1 MRRPTKESNIYARE
15 HQSIYVFSLIIVFFF
30 NIPES
35 NIYGTSYKGIIN
47 EFNYSEEVALELWEE
62 PDTNIHPNVKVSRL
76 CCFSAHKFQWKW
88 RRRNRISY
96 WVIDHP
102 IISNVGKDG
111 PQLLQCQQAK
121 TLQPQLRHC
130 GFVNRNRF
138 WHLVSKNGFPSDLPM
153 CFYFAGKQTVRTSL
167 CCVLTLYSLILD
179 THKLMS
185 IEGKIF
191 CYN

>member
-15 HQSIYVFSLIIVFFF
+15 YQSIYVFSLIIVFFF

-88 RRRNRISY
+88 RRRNRISGQKQAANMLLSH
-96 WVIDHP
+96 WP
-102 IISNVGKDG
+102 SNNIQRMGLNCYSVSRPRLSNPSFVTAD
-111 PQLLQCQQAK
+111 LLIETDSGIWYLKMVSHLTCPCAS
-121 TLQPQLRHC
+121 TFLGNRPYVPHC
-130 GFVNRNRF
+130 VA
-138 WHLVSKNGFPSDLPM
+138 
-153 CFYFAGKQTVRTSL
+153 Y
-167 CCVLTLYSLILD
+167 
-179 THKLMS
+179 
-185 IEGKIF
+185 
-191 CYN
+191 